1 VLIEPATLTRLFN
14 LKPKGILHIG
24 AHEAEEYEIY
34 ENAGWLSS
42 GKIIWVEAQPLLAKK
57 LELRRLPNTDRV
69 ICAAAWHESGINLTL
84 NIASNSQS
92 SSVFEFGTH
101 KVSHPEIYFEK
112 KHNVPAIR
120 LDSVINEV
128 NFDFI
133 ALDIQGAEL
142 NALVGLG
149 DILKH
154 IRWIYTECNKVEV
167 YKSAATIVEI
177 DNFLAYGG
185 FKRVATKWVPNVGW
199 GDCLYV
205 NMRLVSRKEKIR
217 ILIGRFIFSF
227 MNSLSIVRVYLVFL
241 ARNVLNK
248 RKAQAKLNDS

>member
-1 VLIEPATLTRLFN
+1 VLIEPTTLTRLFN
-14 LKPKGILHIG
+14 LKPQGILHVG

-57 LELRRLPNTDRV
+57 LELRRLPSTDRV

-101 KVSHPEIYFEK
+101 KESHPEIYFEK

-142 NALVGLG
+142 NALIGLG
-149 DILKH
+149 DILKQV
-154 IRWIYTECNKVEV
+154 RWIYTECNKVEV

-177 DNFLAYGG
+177 DRFLAYRG

-199 GDCLYV
+199 GDCLFI
-205 NMRLVSRKEKIR
+205 NMRLVSRMEKIR
-217 ILIGRFIFSF
+217 IQIGQVIFVFISG
-227 MNSLSIVRVYLVFL
+227 LSIIRIYIRLL
-241 ARNVLNK
+241 ARKVFNHV
-248 RKAQAKLNDS
+248 